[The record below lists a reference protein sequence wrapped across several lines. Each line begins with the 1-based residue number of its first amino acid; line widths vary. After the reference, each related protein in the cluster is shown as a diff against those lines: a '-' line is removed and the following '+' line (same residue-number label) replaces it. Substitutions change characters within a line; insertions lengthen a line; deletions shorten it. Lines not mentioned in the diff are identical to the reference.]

1 MKMQRMVQ
9 LFLCR
14 LLSSVWHKC
23 GINNMQKIFQTQINK
38 QTKQDADCNYVHF
51 I

>member
-1 MKMQRMVQ
+1 
-9 LFLCR
+9 
-14 LLSSVWHKC
+14 
-23 GINNMQKIFQTQINK
+23 MQKIFQTQINK